1 MAKLSGMRLIK
12 TKKKKGKIERTY
24 LLLLL
29 LLLNGFWYLLNG
41 KNLTIAWNFVI
52 SYLGIAIL

>member
-24 LLLLL
+24 LLLLF
-29 LLLNGFWYLLNG
+29 LNVFWYLLNG
-41 KNLTIAWNFVI
+41 KNLIIAWNFVI